1 MQQLSSAVQ
10 GGRVWIGKYRC
21 ALTSVLWE
29 GVAAGL
35 NCSVQLR
42 KARTRTIREPI

>member
-21 ALTSVLWE
+21 ALTSILWE

-35 NCSVQLR
+35 NCSVHLR
-42 KARTRTIREPI
+42 KARTRAMSEQV